1 MTYLTNDKSFIT
13 YHHLFE
19 FVVAEYHVGKTLV
32 LTFKSTDGLK
42 TIQKILSL
50 KFIRERIVDIQAV
63 N

>member
-1 MTYLTNDKSFIT
+1 MDYLTNDRSYSA

-19 FVVAEYHVGKTLV
+19 FVVAEPHVGKTLA

-42 TIQKILSL
+42 SIKKILTL
-50 KFIRERIVDIQAV
+50 KFIRERIVVKQAI

>member
-1 MTYLTNDKSFIT
+1 MDYLTNDKSFSA

-19 FVVAEYHVGKTLV
+19 FVVTEYHIGKTLV

-42 TIQKILSL
+42 SIKKILTL

>member
-1 MTYLTNDKSFIT
+1 MDYLTNDRSFIE

-19 FVVAEYHVGKTLV
+19 FVVAEYHVGKTLG

-42 TIQKILSL
+42 TMKKILTL
-50 KFIRERIVDIQAV
+50 KVIRERIVDIQAI